1 MMSLCTPLLNLFV
14 FVEVSQQSW
23 IRNLFQNNI
32 GLVSTAVLILSGAS
46 KKHYKYLNY
55 LLSYHY

>member
-1 MMSLCTPLLNLFV
+1 MMSLCTSLLNLFV
-14 FVEVSQQSW
+14 KVSQQSW

-32 GLVSTAVLILSGAS
+32 VSAVGLILSGAS
-46 KKHYKYLNY
+46 KKYYRYLNY